1 MEYIVIAHAMDIVK
15 EGTYFVNA
23 NMIWNEYGKLN
34 TRIFY

>member
-1 MEYIVIAHAMDIVK
+1 MEGVSIALAIDIVK
-15 EGTYFVNA
+15 EVTYFVNA